1 MKYPRLIFE
10 SKEQSLLA
18 LLCRCKIN
26 RRASIFCGF
35 LIAFLLMSCGTTK
48 KTVTAIEESSTKDL
62 IMNHQAAMPQFRTL
76 AGRMQLAYETEEKS
90 QSITVSLRMEK
101 DKTIWVKA
109 SILGITLA
117 KVMITPDR
125 VSYYETIG
133 KTYFEGD
140 FALLGE
146 WLGTPINFQQAQ
158 NLLLGQSIFELEASK
173 YSSEIFQHKFKI
185 QPKRQPQN
193 FIHSLFLNPDN
204 FKVAL
209 ETLAQPE
216 HDRILNVRYG
226 DYQNVEGQYFPNDIS
241 IITSEGQSQTKIEIN
256 YKKIDL
262 NVDISFPFDIPSG
275 YDRIQ
280 L

>member
-1 MKYPRLIFE
+1 MKHLQLIFE
-10 SKEQSLLA
+10 SKRKYLLTMLWQSFKNRIKP
-18 LLCRCKIN
+18 LCFGIL
-26 RRASIFCGF
+26 SI
-35 LIAFLLMSCGTTK
+35 LTLVSCGTTK
-48 KTVTAIEESSTKDL
+48 PALAKIEEASTKEL
-62 IMNHQAAMPQFRTL
+62 FAFHQAAMPQFKTL
-76 AGRMQLAYETEEKS
+76 AGRVQLAYETESKS
-90 QSITVSLRMEK
+90 QRITVSLRMEK
-101 DKTIWVKA
+101 DKTIWIKA

-117 KVMITPDR
+117 KVLITPES

-158 NLLLGQSIFELEASK
+158 NLLLGQSIFNLDASK
-173 YSSEIFQHKFKI
+173 YSSEIFQHKFKV

-216 HDRILNVRYG
+216 QDRMLNIRYG
-226 DYQNVEGQYFPNDIS
+226 DYQMVEGQYFPGDIS
-241 IITSEGQSQTKIEIN
+241 IVTSEGQSQTKIEMN
-256 YKKIDL
+256 YRKIDL
-262 NVDISFPFDIPSG
+262 NVDISFPFDIPGG
-275 YDRIQ
+275 YERIQ

>member
-1 MKYPRLIFE
+1 MKNATLVFVLISNRFFG
-10 SKEQSLLA
+10 A
-18 LLCRCKIN
+18 LKQTFKM
-26 RRASIFCGF
+26 RRIFFWSGI
-35 LIAFLLMSCGTTK
+35 LMVLMLMSCGTSK
-48 KTVTAIEESSTKDL
+48 KTVSNLKETSTKEL
-62 IMNHQAAMPQFRTL
+62 ISSHKAAMPEFETL
-76 AGRMQLAYETEEKS
+76 AGRVQLSYETDRKS
-90 QSITVSLRMEK
+90 QSVTVSLRMEK

-117 KVMITPDR
+117 KILITPES

-140 FALLGE
+140 FSLLGD

-158 NLLLGQSIFELEASK
+158 NLLLGQSIFHLDSSK
-173 YSSEIFQHKFKI
+173 YSSEIFQNKFKML
-185 QPKRQPQN
+185 PKRQPHN
-193 FIHSLFLNPDN
+193 FIHSLFLNPEN
-204 FKVAL
+204 FRVAL

-216 HDRILNVRYG
+216 QDRILNIRYG
-226 DYQNVEGQYFPNDIS
+226 DYQMVGGQYFPVDIS
-241 IITSEGQSQTKIEIN
+241 IITSEEQSQTKIEVN

-275 YDRIQ
+275 YEKIE

>member
-1 MKYPRLIFE
+1 MRNLRLIFE
-10 SKEQSLLA
+10 CFTGILIRPFE
-18 LLCRCKIN
+18 N
-26 RRASIFCGF
+26 RIGSRFLGF
-35 LIAFLLMSCGTTK
+35 LMVLLLVSCGTSK
-48 KTVTAIEESSTKDL
+48 PTVGKIEEASAKEL
-62 IMNHQAAMPQFRTL
+62 IASHEAAMPQFETL

-101 DKTIWVKA
+101 DKTIWIKA

-117 KVMITPDR
+117 KVLITPDS

-158 NLLLGQSIFELEASK
+158 NLLLGQSIFNLEASK

-193 FIHSLFLNPDN
+193 FIHSLFLNPEN

-216 HDRILNVRYG
+216 QDRILNIRYG
-226 DYQNVEGQYFPNDIS
+226 DYQQVEGQYFPNDIS
-241 IITSEGQSQTKIEIN
+241 IVTSEGQSQTKIEMN
-256 YKKIDL
+256 YRKIDL
-262 NVDISFPFDIPSG
+262 NVNVNFSFDIPTG
-275 YDRIQ
+275 YERIQ

>member
-1 MKYPRLIFE
+1 MK
-10 SKEQSLLA
+10 SLQIKKSWNAIA
-18 LLCRCKIN
+18 LGLWVAMFFI
-26 RRASIFCGF
+26 
-35 LIAFLLMSCGTTK
+35 SCGTTK
-48 KTVTAIEESSTKDL
+48 ETVKIEDASMKEL
-62 IMNHQAAMPQFRTL
+62 ITFHKAAMPKFNTL
-76 AGRMQLAYETEEKS
+76 AGRVQLAYETEKKS
-90 QSITVSLRMEK
+90 QRITVSLRMEK
-101 DKTIWVKA
+101 DQAIWVKA

-117 KVMITPDR
+117 KVLITPDS

-146 WLGTPINFQQAQ
+146 WLGTPIDFQQAQ
-158 NLLLGQSIFELEASK
+158 SLLLGQSIFYLEPSK
-173 YSSEIFQHKFKI
+173 YTSEIFQNKFKI

-209 ETLAQPE
+209 ETLAQP
-216 HDRILNVRYG
+216 DQQRVLSVTYG
-226 DYQNVEGQYFPNDIS
+226 DYQKVNDQYFPGDIT
-241 IITSEGQSQTKIEIN
+241 IVTSEGDSQTKIEMN

-262 NVDISFPFDIPSG
+262 NVDISFPFDIPGG
-275 YDRIQ
+275 YERIQ